1 MVQFLKIQWSELAA
15 SFLKDCA
22 GEGWT
27 VEDMRQGVTLGGLQ
41 LFGVT
46 YFDRIVAVMLIRDE
60 FPEMVV
66 VGAGGITI
74 NHSTYKEVLPYLVQ
88 YAKENGYKTL
98 RAHALDDARSRLLK
112 LAGWITNETIYKI
125 EVA

>member
-1 MVQFLKIQWSELAA
+1 MVKFLKIDWSQTVAT
-15 SFLKDCA
+15 FLKDCA
-22 GEGWT
+22 GEDWT
-27 VEDMRQGVTLGGLQ
+27 VEDMRQGVALHGLQ
-41 LFGVT
+41 LLGVT
-46 YFDRIVAVMLIRDE
+46 YFDKLVAVMLIRDE

-88 YAKENGYKTL
+88 YAKDHGFRSL
-98 RAHALDDARSRLLK
+98 RAHALDEPRARLLK
-112 LAGWITNETIYKI
+112 ASGWVTNETIYKI